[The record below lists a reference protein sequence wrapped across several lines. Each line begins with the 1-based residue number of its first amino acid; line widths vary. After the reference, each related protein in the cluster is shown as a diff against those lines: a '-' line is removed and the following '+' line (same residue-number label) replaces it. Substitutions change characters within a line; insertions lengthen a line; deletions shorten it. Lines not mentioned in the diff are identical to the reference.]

1 MRLLGVLY
9 GFGGHPF
16 DGAAFAAPFENLGI
30 NVLLAG
36 GGVTPQ
42 ELEHEAALEV
52 AAHPSKR
59 LVVFYHH
66 DFSGP
71 IAMPPHTTL
80 CRASLLQTQ
89 AQPHELVFPV
99 SWVQIAALPPL
110 VPSTKPRVSFCGAP
124 THPLREACLQV
135 LEASPEIE
143 CHFKRRSLFWNGAI
157 ADPVSHREFEDNLRC
172 AEFALCPRGAG
183 NFSIRFY
190 EVLKAGRI
198 PVVIVDA
205 DTTWPFPE
213 FIDWSRLVVC
223 ATLSTLSARI
233 CEFWSTR
240 DTVDAQRQC
249 AETFARVLDTP
260 QFCALLA
267 QQVAKNDTMI
277 D

>member
-1 MRLLGVLY
+1 MRLLGEIN
-9 GFGGHPF
+9 GFGGHPI
-16 DGAAFAAPFENLGI
+16 DLVAFAAPFETLGI

-42 ELEHEAALEV
+42 ELEREAALE
-52 AAHPSKR
+52 AEAHSSQ
-59 LVVFYHH
+59 LAVFYHH

-71 IAMPPHTTL
+71 IAMPPNTRL

-99 SWVQIAALPPL
+99 SWVHTTALSPL
-110 VPSTKPRVSFCGAP
+110 EPSTKPRVAFCGAL
-124 THPLREACLQV
+124 THPSREFCLGM

-143 CHFKRRSLFWNGAI
+143 CHFKRRLLFWNGVI
-157 ADPVSHREFEDNLRC
+157 ADPVSHREFEENLKC

-198 PVVIVDA
+198 PVVIVDS
-205 DTTWPFPE
+205 DTAWPLGE
-213 FIDWSRLVVC
+213 LIDWPRLVVC
-223 ATLSTLSARI
+223 ATPSTLAARI

-260 QFCALLA
+260 KLCTLLA
-267 QQVAKNDTMI
+267 TQFAMAMQ
-277 D
+277 